1 MASLAQQAGRTCADT
16 GHDCAPE
23 VMSAGG
29 YIDEQKKTEI
39 QCDPEVCIPGL
50 GTLPSSVLNIL
61 NKPNDNKSLLRR
73 LLDGSFIPSFGPA
86 GQSADYNAPTPTTP
100 QEKYIW
106 AVWLNNDDTKSS
118 IQEFLTTK
126 GYTIDEKPRILL
138 YIVPTGSHYVLI
150 NKDGKI
156 DDPSRK
162 EYKIEFASIPTI
174 PYYYTLVLLKS
185 DENVSNDGKM
195 AFMNSSNPN
204 LLELEKRMVEL
215 LVSQSQSQSHLK
227 SESEK
232 IKRLRELEEEDAAIS
247 RQLKE
252 LEERSY
258 KRGKRGGKTNTKKK
272 YRAKTTISTN
282 KYAKRHRIRRSRRKS
297 QGNRINNGKH

>member
-1 MASLAQQAGRTCADT
+1 MASFAQQAGRTCADT

-106 AVWLNNDDTKSS
+106 AVWLNNNDTKSS
-118 IQEFLTTK
+118 IQKFLSAN
-126 GYTIDEKPRILL
+126 GYTIDGKPRILL

-185 DENVSNDGKM
+185 DKIVSDDDKI

-215 LVSQSQSQSHLK
+215 LVSQSQSQSQSE

-232 IKRLRELEEEDAAIS
+232 RKRLRELEEKNAEIS